1 MFSAGHT
8 GHALFGTPCAR
19 TAGCRALGSLTALT
33 EKDGMSQVR
42 VIVAGLYVAAVVL
55 AVTELGRAV
64 AVVVAVVGA
73 AFVLLAFA
81 ATGAD
86 QLDGGA
92 RRITRRRRRA

>member
-1 MFSAGHT
+1 
-8 GHALFGTPCAR
+8 
-19 TAGCRALGSLTALT
+19 
-33 EKDGMSQVR
+33 MSQVR

-86 QLDGGA
+86 RLDGGA
-92 RRITRRRRRA
+92 RRIPRRRRRA